1 MYHDK
6 SPHAYR
12 THIYTRMH
20 MHPHSYPY
28 RTYAHIHPH
37 ARATAHAFRIRRPRT
52 PPHPHLHLHP
62 KTSIHPFVCPPDPP
76 PTFGLSICP
85 PIPHPNQSY
94 ARYLFDA
101 GAPSHGRRRPRRRPS
116 RAVLHGGHDVRG
128 ARGPV
133 RSGASARSR
142 QTCLEVCQVA
152 PTSPCLC
159 RSTDSSTASPSC
171 NPVVDRQGRRC
182 VQATS
187 RSSSFESSQI
197 QRRAGLGASPRALTS
212 HSAHITASSAFDT

>member
-20 MHPHSYPY
+20 MHPQSYPY

-62 KTSIHPFVCPPDPP
+62 KKSIHPFVCPPDPP

-101 GAPSHGRRRPRRRPS
+101 GAPSRRRGRARRRPS
-116 RAVLHGGHDVRG
+116 RAVLHRGHDVRG

-133 RSGASARSR
+133 RSGPARDHVRHALGRNHADGSDPTAIR
-142 QTCLEVCQVA
+142 LQNVNANAALQDWNNLDPEGEEDFLRSFGDDAEVKC
-152 PTSPCLC
+152 
-159 RSTDSSTASPSC
+159 
-171 NPVVDRQGRRC
+171 
-182 VQATS
+182 
-187 RSSSFESSQI
+187 
-197 QRRAGLGASPRALTS
+197 
-212 HSAHITASSAFDT
+212 H